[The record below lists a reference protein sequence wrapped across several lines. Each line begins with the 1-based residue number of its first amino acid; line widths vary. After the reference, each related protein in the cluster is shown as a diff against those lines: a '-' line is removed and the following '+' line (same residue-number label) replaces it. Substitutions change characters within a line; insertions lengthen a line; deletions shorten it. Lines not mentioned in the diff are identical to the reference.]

1 MRKGR
6 RAAARAGM
14 GRGLAIRE
22 RCSGEEDKE
31 CFVRVYS
38 QAWDLSFFTVF
49 PFFFSCPGT
58 SSRSNFDSSILRNL
72 KKDHN

>member
-14 GRGLAIRE
+14 GRGLAIRQ

-31 CFVRVYS
+31 CSVRIYS
-38 QAWDLSFFTVF
+38 QAWKISFLTVF
-49 PFFFSCPGT
+49 FFFS
-58 SSRSNFDSSILRNL
+58 LV
-72 KKDHN
+72 